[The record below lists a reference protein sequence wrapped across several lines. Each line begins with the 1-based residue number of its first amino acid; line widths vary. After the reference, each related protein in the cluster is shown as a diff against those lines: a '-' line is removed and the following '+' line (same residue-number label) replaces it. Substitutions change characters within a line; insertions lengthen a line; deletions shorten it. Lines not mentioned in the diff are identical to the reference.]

1 MHYQIT
7 LSLTSAALARP
18 RPEIKLPAVAGRAPP
33 TRLRISQ
40 ADEDGDDG
48 AALFRPYSPAE
59 ETVTV
64 PESSRRLFVTLLT
77 VPTLALLAG
86 IITYNPTAE
95 ELREEQQRKAMRLRG
110 GGGGAAAMDLVVS
123 MLVLVA
129 VSAAARSSS
138 PLLAAVFSTAPTG
151 VPLSLWLVRRAA
163 PSAGGSS
170 SAALDQFL
178 TSCIK
183 GVLALAGFCC
193 GALAVVRKTGGP
205 PTLPG
210 LLVAGYGS
218 WAAAWLLLRRL

>member
-86 IITYNPTAE
+86 IITYNPTAD

-123 MLVLVA
+123 MLVLA
-129 VSAAARSSS
+129 ASRSRLLHGSHRSASEPLARAPRCSFSWRVEQRS
-138 PLLAAVFSTAPTG
+138 LGPVFD
-151 VPLSLWLVRRAA
+151 LVHKGRAC
-163 PSAGGSS
+163 AG
-170 SAALDQFL
+170 
-178 TSCIK
+178 
-183 GVLALAGFCC
+183 
-193 GALAVVRKTGGP
+193 R
-205 PTLPG
+205 
-210 LLVAGYGS
+210 
-218 WAAAWLLLRRL
+218 LLLRRARGGP